1 MLEIEGK
8 CRCMERP
15 DILAMPSAVNH
26 LLMDGEWIARII
38 LCISYRL
45 CVYNFKTNFIKLF
58 KKLDYVIIEVNLKYL
73 LPESFLQSLLWNE
86 EEIFWFS

>member
-1 MLEIEGK
+1 MGNGLHEYYSVFHT
-8 CRCMERP
+8 
-15 DILAMPSAVNH
+15 D
-26 LLMDGEWIARII
+26 
-38 LCISYRL
+38 L